1 MNRTYAL
8 ALSVSCAAAGAAYA
22 DDITI
27 EPHPFISV
35 ASRAQVLDDLHLY
48 QRPGVNP
55 WADDYHPA
63 RRADGTLTRAQVTA
77 EFMAARNLV
86 AAFSGEDSG
95 SDYLTRLA
103 AARARPGAV
112 GIARAQ

>member
-27 EPHPFISV
+27 EPHPF
-35 ASRAQVLDDLHLY
+35 
-48 QRPGVNP
+48 N
-55 WADDYHPA
+55 PA
-63 RRADGTLTRAQVTA
+63 RRAEGTLTRAQVTA

-86 AAFSGEDSG
+86 AALSGEDSG

-103 AARARPGAV
+103 AAKAQPGAAE
-112 GIARAQ
+112 IARVE